1 MSAKNVINMSLTF
14 KGKYEAVQSY
24 LKKGTTYTKIPS
36 FKNAEWFLIRY
47 EGYSCYSHLTS
58 SYTYQNLI

>member
-1 MSAKNVINMSLTF
+1 MVLVSASKNRGFVLWGFFFKILQPLMSAKNVINMSLTF

-36 FKNAEWFLIRY
+36 FKNAE
-47 EGYSCYSHLTS
+47 
-58 SYTYQNLI
+58 